1 MRRLQNGTE
10 VPELDTAVTIT
21 VYTKCP
27 TKYMLIDQETGEAY
41 VPYESTGTLTWK
53 KIGQGN
59 IELDWK

>member
-1 MRRLQNGTE
+1 MRKLQNGTE
-10 VPELDTAVTIT
+10 VPELEAPVTLT

-27 TKYMLIDQETGEAY
+27 AKYMLIDQETGEAY
-41 VPYESTGTLTWK
+41 VPYDSPGTLTWR